1 MHQISAPTGDTTAAD
16 ALDTQLS
23 AYGQRAARRRRKAG
37 AAEVLGYTAAAGGLA
52 FAGGDALGA
61 IVHNTTGTAFAV
73 NSNISAP
80 QLDLDGAGNADWG
93 LFLGAVY
100 AATTY
105 YFASAYH
112 SGFGPGSTVASGG
125 AALKLSPGFVVGPTL
140 ASGGFSNGG
149 ADWYINHTG
158 NAYGP
163 FFNGTTGYL
172 GLRFE
177 GDTGTVGTQYAWV
190 KVSFAWQAPSALTMN
205 ILEWAYDDSGAPI
218 CVGDT
223 GSGCGGTPV
232 PVPGTPL
239 LTLLGLGALGL
250 SAYRRRREEG
260 LKRLAAE
267 QEGAAA

>member
-73 NSNISAP
+73 NDTYSAP
-80 QLDLDGAGNADWG
+80 QLDLDGAGNDDWG
-93 LFLGAVY
+93 LLLR
-100 AATTY
+100 
-105 YFASAYH
+105 ASALYAYASH
-112 SGFGPGSTVASGG
+112 SNAGPGSTVASGG

-140 ASGGFSNGG
+140 APDRFSNG
-149 ADWYINHTG
+149 AASWYRNLNG

-163 FFNGTTGYL
+163 FYNGTTGYL

>member
-61 IVHNTTGTAFAV
+61 IVHNTT
-73 NSNISAP
+73 
-80 QLDLDGAGNADWG
+80 
-93 LFLGAVY
+93 
-100 AATTY
+100 AATFTVTDG
-105 YFASAYH
+105 SATGLVWDIDG
-112 SGFGPGSTVASGG
+112 SGGQQNVILARNQVNDSWAGLLSGAVASGEAFALVNILAPG
-125 AALKLSPGFVVGPTL
+125 ANVGPTL
-140 ASGGFSNGG
+140 ATGTFNTGYGYFAQGNSTTAPFLNTTAYFGFR
-149 ADWYINHTG
+149 
-158 NAYGP
+158 
-163 FFNGTTGYL
+163 FNGTTG
-172 GLRFE
+172 
-177 GDTGTVGTQYAWV
+177 TAGTQYGWAKARV
-190 KVSFAWQAPSALTMN
+190 DRFGANDIGVRLT
-205 ILEWAYDDSGAPI
+205 ISEWAYDNSGAPI

-239 LTLLGLGALGL
+239 LTLLGLGAVGL
-250 SAYRRRREEG
+250 SAYRRRREAG

>member
-1 MHQISAPTGDTTAAD
+1 MHQISAPTGDTGDTTAAD

-23 AYGQRAARRRRKAG
+23 AYGQRAGRRRRKAG

-73 NSNISAP
+73 NDSISSP

-93 LFLGAVY
+93 LFLGDVY
-100 AATTY
+100 FSGSYFYA
-105 YFASAYH
+105 FASH
-112 SGFGPGSTVASGG
+112 SNAGPGSTVASGG

-149 ADWYINHTG
+149 ADWYINLIG
-158 NAYGP
+158 SANGP

-177 GDTGTVGTQYAWV
+177 GDTGTVATQYAWV

-205 ILEWAYDDSGAPI
+205 ILEWAYDNSGASI
-218 CVGDT
+218 AVGDT
-223 GSGCGGTPV
+223 GQPTDV
-232 PVPGTPL
+232 PVPATPL
-239 LTLLGLGALGL
+239 LTLLGLGAVGL
-250 SAYRRRREEG
+250 SAYRRRREAG

>member
-73 NSNISAP
+73 NSNYSAP
-80 QLDLDGAGNADWG
+80 QLDLDGAGNDDWG
-93 LFLGAVY
+93 LLLR
-100 AATTY
+100 
-105 YFASAYH
+105 ASALYAYASH
-112 SGFGPGSTVASGG
+112 SSAGPGSTVASGG

-140 ASGGFSNGG
+140 ASGGFSNGH
-149 ADWYINHTG
+149 ADWYFNRNG
-158 NAYGP
+158 NANGP
-163 FFNGTTGYL
+163 FYNGTTGYL
-172 GLRFE
+172 GLRFD
-177 GDTGTVGTQYAWV
+177 GDTGSVGTQYAWV
-190 KVSFAWQAPSALTMN
+190 KVRFDFAAPKLTMN
-205 ILEWAYDDSGAPI
+205 ILEWAYDNSGASI
-218 CVGDT
+218 AVGDT
-223 GSGCGGTPV
+223 GQPTDV
-232 PVPGTPL
+232 PVPATPL
-239 LTLLGLGALGL
+239 LTLLGLGAVGL
-250 SAYRRRREEG
+250 SAYRRRREAG

>member
-73 NSNISAP
+73 SSNISSP
-80 QLDLDGAGNADWG
+80 QLDLDGAGNDDWG
-93 LFLGAVY
+93 LFLR
-100 AATTY
+100 
-105 YFASAYH
+105 ASAFYAFAFH
-112 SGFGPGSTVASGG
+112 SNAGPGSTVASGG

-140 ASGGFSNGG
+140 ASGGFSNGH
-149 ADWYINHTG
+149 ADWYYYGYGIG
-158 NAYGP
+158 NANANGP

-190 KVSFAWQAPSALTMN
+190 KVRFDFAAPKLTMN
-205 ILEWAYDDSGAPI
+205 ILEWAYDDEGCAIAVGATSG
-218 CVGDT
+218 G
-223 GSGCGGTPV
+223 GNCGGSVPTP
-232 PVPGTPL
+232 PTAL
-239 LTLLGLGALGL
+239 LTLLGLGALGVQT
-250 SAYRRRREEG
+250 YRRRREEG

>member
-73 NSNISAP
+73 NYSISSP

-93 LFLGAVY
+93 LFLSAF
-100 AATTY
+100 
-105 YFASAYH
+105 YFYSTAFYASAAHYNA
-112 SGFGPGSTVASGG
+112 GPGSTVASGG

-140 ASGGFSNGG
+140 ASGGFSNGS
-149 ADWYINHTG
+149 ADWYFNRNG
-158 NAYGP
+158 NANGP
-163 FFNGTTGYL
+163 FYNGTTGYL
-172 GLRFE
+172 GLRFD
-177 GDTGTVGTQYAWV
+177 GDTGSVGTQYAWV
-190 KVSFAWQAPSALTMN
+190 KVRFDFAAPKLTMN
-205 ILEWAYDDSGAPI
+205 ILEWAYDNSGASI
-218 CVGDT
+218 AVGDT
-223 GSGCGGTPV
+223 GQPTDV
-232 PVPGTPL
+232 PVPATPL
-239 LTLLGLGALGL
+239 LTLLGLGAVGL
-250 SAYRRRREEG
+250 SAYRRRREAG